1 MALGSSCHLPNNM
14 GCFPVWFT
22 LLCCILNFFA
32 LTLCLMCSFKVNN
45 DLDTW
50 KSTDFTLFSL
60 CAINIYIFSINLQL
74 SLLISSFSSFCNHM
88 LQISPLP
95 VMICSIRSDYF
106 SRCFFFFTVVLN
118 STVQK
123 GYKSFLVCFFLSFW
137 FNRFNCLLY
146 TCILLVRFVR
156 VSDVL
161 PMKNWCGETFCFI
174 KLFCFDLSAA
184 SEQISHCSKLISLL
198 PRRD

>member
-1 MALGSSCHLPNNM
+1 MVPVGVFIMALGSSCHQPNNM

-32 LTLCLMCSFKVNN
+32 LTLCFMCSFKVNN

-60 CAINIYIFSINLQL
+60 RAINIYIFSINLQL

-123 GYKSFLVCFFLSFW
+123 GYKSFLVCFFFFLSDLTGSTVFYTHAYYLCALW
-137 FNRFNCLLY
+137 ECLMCSPWKTDVGRLS
-146 TCILLVRFVR
+146 
-156 VSDVL
+156 VS
-161 PMKNWCGETFCFI
+161 
-174 KLFCFDLSAA
+174 
-184 SEQISHCSKLISLL
+184 
-198 PRRD
+198 